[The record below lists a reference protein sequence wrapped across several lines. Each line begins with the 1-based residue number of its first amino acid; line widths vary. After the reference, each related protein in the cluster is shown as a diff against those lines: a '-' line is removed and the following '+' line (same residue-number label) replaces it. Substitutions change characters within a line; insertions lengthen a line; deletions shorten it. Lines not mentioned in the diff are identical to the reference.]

1 MLNAAIKT
9 TAVLFPVSDDRR
21 TENGPLFSGSIKLED
36 TQIPLAAFLKD
47 AESGE
52 SQFLDLAVGA
62 RGQQHFSGRLFRST
76 EKKNAKSPDYTG
88 YLIVL
93 PMTPDVR
100 NEYTKEEWEAA
111 PRLKVYG
118 RRMRNAD
125 NSPRIS
131 LDIAPPKSDAPV
143 GDNELAF

>member
-1 MLNAAIKT
+1 MLNAATKT
-9 TAVLFPVSDDRR
+9 TGVLFPVSDDRR
-21 TENGPLFSGSIKLED
+21 SDNGPLFSGSIKLED

-47 AESGE
+47 AENGE

-62 RGQQHFSGRLFRST
+62 RGQQHFSGRLFRNT
-76 EKKNAKSPDYTG
+76 EKKNANSPDYSG
-88 YLIVL
+88 YLVVL

-100 NEYTKEEWEAA
+100 NEYTTEEWDAA
-111 PRLKVYG
+111 PRLKVFG

-131 LDIAPPKSDAPV
+131 LDIVPPKSDAPV
-143 GDNELAF
+143 GDDELAF

>member
-1 MLNAAIKT
+1 MLNAATKT

-62 RGQQHFSGRLFRST
+62 RGSSTSRVGFS
-76 EKKNAKSPDYTG
+76 
-88 YLIVL
+88 
-93 PMTPDVR
+93 
-100 NEYTKEEWEAA
+100 AA
-111 PRLKVYG
+111 PR
-118 RRMRNAD
+118 RRTPSR
-125 NSPRIS
+125 PITRVI
-131 LDIAPPKSDAPV
+131 
-143 GDNELAF
+143 